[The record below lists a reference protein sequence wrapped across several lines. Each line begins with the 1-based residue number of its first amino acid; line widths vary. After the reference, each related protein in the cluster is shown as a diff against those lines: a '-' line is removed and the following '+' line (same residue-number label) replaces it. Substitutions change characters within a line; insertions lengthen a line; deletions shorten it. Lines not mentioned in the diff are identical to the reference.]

1 MMALDQA
8 SASLR
13 SNLPVSPQAPG
24 APQGERVLFIDSHL
38 ASQNSAFD
46 PCAYPTSTCSEKVE
60 GLRTYVGCSSI
71 IPALISRP
79 SPTRSNSHSVVSPNR
94 QNDLP
99 GSVKLALEYQRK
111 AHRQLDPD
119 HDASKRRR
127 DAKKR
132 GFDPEAGSIY
142 TRCSECDTNGGLTF
156 CQHPEDPKEYSL
168 EVNPSHND
176 DPIFHSPVSH
186 SSSLKRATPITPTK
200 PSIRNAIIS
209 PASTSPVKVSR
220 LTSSGSP
227 KSKDYAVPGQSL
239 ATATTTLQRLAKTGV
254 YRQEKMLVARQLSK
268 FLTEN
273 VEEDVVSKYM

>member
-1 MMALDQA
+1 MALDQA
-8 SASLR
+8 SDSLR
-13 SNLPVSPQAPG
+13 SNLPVSPQAPE
-24 APQGERVLFIDSHL
+24 APQRERILSIDSRL
-38 ASQNSAFD
+38 ASQNRTFES
-46 PCAYPTSTCSEKVE
+46 CAYPTSACSEKVE
-60 GLRTYVGCSSI
+60 GLRTYVGCPSI
-71 IPALISRP
+71 IPALISHP
-79 SPTRSNSHSVVSPNR
+79 SPTRSNSHSVVSPDR
-94 QNDLP
+94 QNVLP

-119 HDASKRRR
+119 HDARKRRR

-132 GFDPEAGSIY
+132 GFNPEAGSIY
-142 TRCSECDTNGGLTF
+142 TRCTECDTNGGLTF

-168 EVNPSHND
+168 EVNPSQND

-186 SSSLKRATPITPTK
+186 PSFLKRATPITPTK
-200 PSIRNAIIS
+200 PPIRSAIIS

-220 LTSSGSP
+220 VTSSGSP
-227 KSKDYAVPGQSL
+227 QSKDCALPGQNL
-239 ATATTTLQRLAKTGV
+239 ATAATYLQRLAKTGI